1 MTCNKHVHTCLLNEK
16 VTTMGG
22 AAMKK
27 RLNNV
32 GSSKAEMVAATIQ
45 DEILTGRL
53 PYGVLLESESE
64 LVQRFSVSRNTVRKG
79 LEELMNTGLIT
90 RKVGVGS
97 FVTYNGQTLDSAL
110 GWSKALETADGGAQT
125 RLLQIRVIQDE
136 KLAAELA
143 LEQPAFIAV
152 DRLRVLADSERPISL
167 ELSRIPFSDRLAD
180 LPLQGLIGGSLN
192 QTLIEYGMAA
202 DHGEEWAEVIGLEQ
216 ANADI
221 LKHPPGTSFL
231 RTRRLTRDKHGNPVE
246 YVVSLL
252 DPAYFGLHL
261 EF

>member
-1 MTCNKHVHTCLLNEK
+1 MTCDKHVHTCSLNEK
-16 VTTMGG
+16 VTTIGG

-136 KLAAELA
+136 KLAAELS

-152 DRLRVLADSERPISL
+152 DRLRVLADSDRPISL

-192 QTLIEYGMAA
+192 QTLSEYGMAA

>member
-1 MTCNKHVHTCLLNEK
+1 
-16 VTTMGG
+16 
-22 AAMKK
+22 MKK

-32 GSSKAEMVAATIQ
+32 GASKAEMVAAAIQ

-64 LVQRFSVSRNTVRKG
+64 LVQRFSVSRNTIRKG

-136 KLAAELA
+136 KLAVELS
-143 LEQPAFIAV
+143 LQRPAFIAV
-152 DRLRVLADSERPISL
+152 PTGW
-167 ELSRIPFSDRLAD
+167 RICRCK
-180 LPLQGLIGGSLN
+180 G
-192 QTLIEYGMAA
+192 
-202 DHGEEWAEVIGLEQ
+202 
-216 ANADI
+216 
-221 LKHPPGTSFL
+221 
-231 RTRRLTRDKHGNPVE
+231 
-246 YVVSLL
+246 
-252 DPAYFGLHL
+252 
-261 EF
+261 

>member
-1 MTCNKHVHTCLLNEK
+1 MARHQTCSYMYTPNHFLSLYEQDGKLTAIGSN
-16 VTTMGG
+16 
-22 AAMKK
+22 AMKK

-32 GSSKAEMVAATIQ
+32 GASKAEMVAAVIQ

-110 GWSKALETADGGAQT
+110 GWSKALETAEGGAQT

-136 KLAAELA
+136 KLAAELSLA
-143 LEQPAFIAV
+143 QPAFIAV
-152 DRLRVLADSERPISL
+152 ARPPVLSNPNQPIS
-167 ELSRIPFSDRLAD
+167 R
-180 LPLQGLIGGSLN
+180 
-192 QTLIEYGMAA
+192 
-202 DHGEEWAEVIGLEQ
+202 
-216 ANADI
+216 
-221 LKHPPGTSFL
+221 
-231 RTRRLTRDKHGNPVE
+231 
-246 YVVSLL
+246 
-252 DPAYFGLHL
+252 
-261 EF
+261 